1 MQTFQST
8 YQQGTRRLTALFLLL
23 FSLHFVTIHGIAHA
37 LVLCFE
43 ANGDINIES
52 VTGSFLTIPAE
63 DALHAEANHNHSEP
77 TYDTGQSPH
86 TDISFASVCSK
97 EQQTTRFD
105 QQKALKYLGN
115 VISTTIEELPRSRI
129 FQLASFIP
137 PLIEDMLTSNLQTV
151 VLLN

>member
-77 TYDTGQSPH
+77 TYDTGQSHH

-105 QQKALKYLGN
+105 QQKAE
-115 VISTTIEELPRSRI
+115 ISWQCDQHHHRGTSSIP
-129 FQLASFIP
+129 SFP
-137 PLIEDMLTSNLQTV
+137 AG
-151 VLLN
+151 LLYPSSY